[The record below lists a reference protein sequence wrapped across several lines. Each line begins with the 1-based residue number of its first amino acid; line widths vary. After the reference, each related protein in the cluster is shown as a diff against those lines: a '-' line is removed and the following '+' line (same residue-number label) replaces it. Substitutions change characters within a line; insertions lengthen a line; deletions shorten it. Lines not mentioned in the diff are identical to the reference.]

1 MAADKVKAVVEA
13 REPESFSEVRSFL
26 GLVNYSGRFIRDLVT
41 LSEPLRRLTKKD
53 VEFQWGPEQAAAF
66 QKLKNELAR
75 AEILGYYDKDAE
87 TRVIT
92 DASPVGLGAVLTQ
105 KQQGEFR
112 DIMYASRSL
121 TEAERRYC
129 QTEREALAIVWACE
143 RFHTYS
149 NGIKFHLVLI
159 TNH

>member
-112 DIMYASRSL
+112 VIMYASRSL

-159 TNH
+159 TSH